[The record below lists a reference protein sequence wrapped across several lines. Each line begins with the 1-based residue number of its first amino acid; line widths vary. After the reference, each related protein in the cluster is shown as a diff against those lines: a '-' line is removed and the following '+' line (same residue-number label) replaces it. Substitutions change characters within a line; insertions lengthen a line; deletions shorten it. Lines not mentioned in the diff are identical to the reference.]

1 MGISLIVAF
10 GRIVIRARA
19 YKSSGFTVDDGFF
32 LLAVATYLAATVLTY
47 IDTSHMYTQ
56 QEVIAGL
63 RFPPPNFLS
72 QIITNEKF
80 TDATTSLLGASI
92 VSVKFS
98 FLFFFRALLR
108 RQKKMMVWWWCI
120 FAIMIPTA
128 VVMVFAFLI
137 ICASWNQDIFGKQ
150 TSCSARADHHEGFTD
165 AFEVKC
171 VTPAANLRQ
180 NGVLK
185 SVTTLDIFTDVL
197 RKSWHSRW
205 AELAL
210 MLTNQPVMTVPVI
223 LLWNVRISV
232 RRKLA
237 LGGILCLSIC
247 TIITSIIRLAGGT
260 ATNGELDQSWVIFW
274 YDIEAAIAIIIVS
287 VTAFRALFVAHQA
300 MKYRSPGEKGS
311 TSWNFWSKKSKSS
324 RGKEQPETPPPALG
338 GVRTQIRGS
347 QYGGSSFNRVPDDL
361 ELPLHG
367 PFITV
372 TQVVQT
378 EKVGGD
384 FLFQKKQKS

>member
-1 MGISLIVAF
+1 M
-10 GRIVIRARA
+10 
-19 YKSSGFTVDDGFF
+19 
-32 LLAVATYLAATVLTY
+32 
-47 IDTSHMYTQ
+47 
-56 QEVIAGL
+56 
-63 RFPPPNFLS
+63 PPPNFLS
-72 QIITNEKF
+72 FIIETEKF
-80 TDATTSLLGASI
+80 TDAITSLLGASI

-128 VVMVFAFLI
+128 ILMVFAFLI
-137 ICASWNQDIFGKQ
+137 ICASWNQEVFGRS
-150 TSCSARADHHEGFTD
+150 TSRCARADYEEVFAD

-171 VTPAANLRQ
+171 VTPAANARQ
-180 NGVLK
+180 DGVLK
-185 SVTTLDIFTDVL
+185 SITTLDIITDVF
-197 RKSWHSRW
+197 RKSRRLRSV
-205 AELAL
+205 EIAL
-210 MLTNQPVMTVPVI
+210 ILTSGPVISVPVI
-223 LLWNVRISV
+223 LLWNVRISI

-247 TIITSIIRLAGGT
+247 TIMISIIRLAGGG
-260 ATNGELDQSWVIFW
+260 AINGRLDQSWILFW

-300 MKYRSPGEKGS
+300 MKYRSPAEKGS

-324 RGKEQPETPPPALG
+324 RGKEQPEMPPPALG

-347 QYGGSSFNRVPDDL
+347 QYGGRSFDRIPDDM
-361 ELPLHG
+361 ELPLQG

-372 TQVVQT
+372 TQLVHT
-378 EKVGGD
+378 EKVG
-384 FLFQKKQKS
+384 

>member
-1 MGISLIVAF
+1 MIVAI

-19 YKSSGFTVDDGFF
+19 YKSTGFTIDDGFF
-32 LLAVATYLAATVLTY
+32 LFAVATYLAATVLTY
-47 IDTSHMYTQ
+47 VDASHIYLQ

-63 RFPPPNFLS
+63 RMPPPGFLS
-72 QIITNEKF
+72 YIIKSEKF
-80 TDATTSLLGASI
+80 TDAITSLLGASI

-128 VVMVFAFLI
+128 IVMVFAFLI
-137 ICASWNQDIFGKQ
+137 ICASWNQEIFGKL
-150 TSCSARADHHEGFTD
+150 TSCTTRANHHEVFTD

-185 SVTTLDIFTDVL
+185 SVTTLDILTDVV
-197 RKSWHSRW
+197 RKSWHLRS

-210 MLTNQPVMTVPVI
+210 MLTSGPVISVPVI
-223 LLWNVRISV
+223 LLWNVQISI

-247 TIITSIIRLAGGT
+247 TIIISIIRLAGGG
-260 ATNGELDQSWVIFW
+260 AINGQLEQSWVLFW

-300 MKYRSPGEKGS
+300 MKYRSPAEKGS

-324 RGKEQPETPPPALG
+324 EVKEQPQMPPPALG

-347 QYGGSSFNRVPDDL
+347 QYGGRSFDRIRDDM

-378 EKVGGD
+378 EKVG
-384 FLFQKKQKS
+384 